1 MNHEN
6 GCPIVAASRNDTRK
20 TQRLRRFSEGVSYSH
35 SLTKKLTWLELFN
48 ITKKKYRWCLYCV
61 YSLIC
66 WLAFCRIVATG
77 KTDQLHQLASIV
89 PRLLRYFQSIFKIMY
104 GELDAHHKKITEKNA
119 GEKSKLMLTAHMSYY
134 FSSKNAINVLYCK
147 WWWKWRNTR

>member
-1 MNHEN
+1 MNWREF
-6 GCPIVAASRNDTRK
+6 D
-20 TQRLRRFSEGVSYSH
+20 YSH

-48 ITKKKYRWCLYCV
+48 IIKKNYRWCFYCV

-77 KTDQLHQLASIV
+77 KMDQLHQLASIV

-104 GELDAHHKKITEKNA
+104 GELDAHHKKIIEKNA
-119 GEKSKLMLTAHMSYY
+119 GEKSKLMLTAYMSHG
-134 FSSKNAINVLYCK
+134 IL
-147 WWWKWRNTR
+147 WR